1 MEKKIANYQ
10 ADILRIQTGDIPQH
24 HSSSKEM
31 LHTIVNKVSSGN
43 SKHTSANDIS
53 TPTSNDASILE
64 SDNLSNLP
72 STSNHHNIGTMNTN
86 QNLSVYG
93 QSSNTLEVIRS
104 SPSNSISN
112 EIGNSQFYIDSNCK

>member
-1 MEKKIANYQ
+1 
-10 ADILRIQTGDIPQH
+10 
-24 HSSSKEM
+24 
-31 LHTIVNKVSSGN
+31 
-43 SKHTSANDIS
+43 
-53 TPTSNDASILE
+53 
-64 SDNLSNLP
+64 
-72 STSNHHNIGTMNTN
+72 MNTN